1 MGDYMHEIDL
11 SKYDLRTDLIIEKIK
26 NDNEVLEYEENNVK
40 VSEVILKKG
49 NTLNKKVGDYITI
62 SFSDITDSTNY
73 DNVLKVFIKEL
84 KKILEKEEIKDNY
97 KALIIGLGNI
107 KATPDALGGK
117 TINSITVTRHL
128 YLLDDYDPKYRN
140 VSAFSPGVM
149 GESGIETID
158 IVDGVIKKIKPDF
171 LIVIDSLCA
180 SNINRIN
187 KTIQMTNT
195 GIHPGSGIGNNRKE
209 ISKETVGIPVI
220 AIGVPT
226 VVDSIVI
233 VNDTIEYLM
242 KKISYIK
249 DNMNNAVDKLKPIE
263 KINYFNSENNLTDSE
278 KKELLGT
285 FGLLDEID
293 KKRLIYEVLSPIN
306 ANMIVTVKEIDFII
320 DKLSSLLAD
329 GINKSIHKI

>member
-1 MGDYMHEIDL
+1 MHEIDL
-11 SKYDLRTDLIIEKIK
+11 SKYNLRTDLIIEKVN
-26 NDNEVLEYEENNVK
+26 NDANISRYEKANVK
-40 VSEVILKKG
+40 VEKVVLEKDNALDKKEG
-49 NTLNKKVGDYITI
+49 CYITI
-62 SFSDITDSTNY
+62 SFDDVTDSNNY
-73 DNVLKVFIKEL
+73 DNVLN
-84 KKILEKEEIKDNY
+84 ILIDEIKKMLDY
-97 KALIIGLGNI
+97 EKIKDDDKVLVVGLGNI
-107 KATPDALGGK
+107 NATPDALGSK
-117 TINSITVTRHL
+117 TIKDITVTRHL

-140 VSAFSPGVM
+140 VSAFTPGVM
-149 GESGIETID
+149 GDSGIETID
-158 IVDGVIKKIKPDF
+158 IILGVIEKTKPDF

-209 ISKETVGIPVI
+209 ISSETIGIPVI

-242 KKISYIK
+242 KKISYLK
-249 DNMNNAVDKLKPIE
+249 DNMDSVIDKLKPVN
-263 KINYFNSENNLTDSE
+263 KINYFNSENNLTESE
-278 KKELLGT
+278 KKELLGY
-285 FGLLDEID
+285 FGLLSDED

-320 DKLSSLLAD
+320 DKLGKLLSD